1 MKKQMAATYGVIGLG
16 RFGTALAMTLAKAGK
31 EVIVID
37 KIESKVREMRQYT
50 DYAFIVD
57 ELTESALRETG
68 IQNCDVVIVCIGE
81 KVDVSILTTMSI
93 LGMGVP
99 RVISKAISQEQGA
112 VLRRLGMPGL
122 AQRLTM
128 HLVRKLAHFC
138 EYLLEGFLL
147 MLCMRVYSR
156 RPLRHITVPML
167 AGVLTALTDETIQLF
182 SEGRSSQVTDV
193 WLDSA
198 GVLAG
203 ILAALLL
210 MGLWRLLF
218 HHRKKE

>member
-81 KVDVSILTTMSI
+81 KVAMSI

-112 VLRRLGMPGL
+112 VLRRLGAEVVYPEQDMALRLGKQLISGNFLDYISLDNSVEIRQIQVPDSFTGHSVEEMKLRPKFGL
-122 AQRLTM
+122 NIIALKSDHETTIEVSPSYRFKRDD
-128 HLVRKLAHFC
+128 V
-138 EYLLEGFLL
+138 
-147 MLCMRVYSR
+147 
-156 RPLRHITVPML
+156 ITVIGKIDNMDRFEADL
-167 AGVLTALTDETIQLF
+167 
-182 SEGRSSQVTDV
+182 
-193 WLDSA
+193 
-198 GVLAG
+198 
-203 ILAALLL
+203 
-210 MGLWRLLF
+210 
-218 HHRKKE
+218 

>member
-112 VLRRLGMPGL
+112 VLRRLGAEVVYPEQDMALRLGKQLISGNFLDYISLDNSVEIRQIQVPDSFAGHSVEEMKLRPKFGL
-122 AQRLTM
+122 NIIALKSDHETTIEVSPSYRFKRDD
-128 HLVRKLAHFC
+128 V
-138 EYLLEGFLL
+138 
-147 MLCMRVYSR
+147 
-156 RPLRHITVPML
+156 ITVI
-167 AGVLTALTDETIQLF
+167 GKIDNIDKFE
-182 SEGRSSQVTDV
+182 
-193 WLDSA
+193 
-198 GVLAG
+198 
-203 ILAALLL
+203 
-210 MGLWRLLF
+210 
-218 HHRKKE
+218 KEL